1 MRGLQSPLLLSMISN
16 SKLEDI
22 VLELI
27 KEDESLFLVDAEI
40 KGNEGNLTVVVLV
53 DGDNGV
59 DIDRCAEISR
69 ELGNILEEEEMIESK
84 YRLEVSSPGIDQP
97 IKLLRQYHKN
107 IGRDFK
113 VDTFDGEQ
121 FKGKL
126 IEVLEDSLVF
136 NELTEQPKRPNKYS
150 DEKVNISLDKI
161 NKAKVLI
168 SFT

>member
-1 MRGLQSPLLLSMISN
+1 MISN
-16 SKLEDI
+16 KKLEEI

-27 KEDESLFLVDAEI
+27 EEDESLFLVDAEI
-40 KGNEGNLTVVVLV
+40 KGNEGNLTVVVLI
-53 DGDNGV
+53 DGDQGV

-84 YRLEVSSPGIDQP
+84 YRLEVSSPGIEQP
-97 IKLLRQYHKN
+97 IKLIRQYHKN

-126 IEVLEDSLVF
+126 IEVLESELVF

-150 DEKVNISLDKI
+150 DEKVNISLDNI

>member
-1 MRGLQSPLLLSMISN
+1 MISN
-16 SKLEDI
+16 KKLEEI

-27 KEDESLFLVDAEI
+27 KGDESLFLVDAEI
-40 KGNEGNLTVVVLV
+40 KGNEGNLTVVVLI
-53 DGDNGV
+53 DGDQGV

-84 YRLEVSSPGIDQP
+84 YRLEVSSPGIEQP
-97 IKLLRQYHKN
+97 IKLIRQYHKN

-126 IEVLEDSLVF
+126 I
-136 NELTEQPKRPNKYS
+136 
-150 DEKVNISLDKI
+150 
-161 NKAKVLI
+161 
-168 SFT
+168 

>member
-1 MRGLQSPLLLSMISN
+1 MISN
-16 SKLEDI
+16 KKLEEI

-40 KGNEGNLTVVVLV
+40 KGNEGNLTVVVLI
-53 DGDNGV
+53 DGDQGV
-59 DIDRCAEISR
+59 DIDRCAEISK
-69 ELGNILEEEEMIESK
+69 ELGSILEEEEMIESK
-84 YRLEVSSPGIDQP
+84 YRLEVSSPGIEQP
-97 IKLLRQYHKN
+97 IKLIRQYHKN

-113 VDTFDGEQ
+113 VDTFDGEH

-126 IEVLEDSLVF
+126 IEVLESELVF

-150 DEKVNISLDKI
+150 DEKVNISLDNI

>member
-1 MRGLQSPLLLSMISN
+1 MISN
-16 SKLEDI
+16 KKLEEI

-40 KGNEGNLTVVVLV
+40 KGNEGNLTVVVLI
-53 DGDNGV
+53 DGDQGV

-84 YRLEVSSPGIDQP
+84 YRLEVSSPGIEQP
-97 IKLLRQYHKN
+97 IKLIRQYHKN

-126 IEVLEDSLVF
+126 IEVLESELVF

-150 DEKVNISLDKI
+150 DEKVNISLDNI

>member
-1 MRGLQSPLLLSMISN
+1 MISN
-16 SKLEDI
+16 KKLEEI

-40 KGNEGNLTVVVLV
+40 KGNVGNLTVVVLI
-53 DGDNGV
+53 DGDQGV

-84 YRLEVSSPGIDQP
+84 YRLEVSSPGIEQP
-97 IKLLRQYHKN
+97 IKLIRQYHKN

-126 IEVLEDSLVF
+126 IEVLESELVF

-150 DEKVNISLDKI
+150 DEKVNISLDNI

>member
-1 MRGLQSPLLLSMISN
+1 MISN
-16 SKLEDI
+16 KRLEDI

-27 KEDESLFLVDAEI
+27 RDDDSLFLVDSEI
-40 KGNEGNLTVVVLV
+40 KGNEGNLTLV
-53 DGDNGV
+53 ILIDGDNGV

-69 ELGNILEEEEMIESK
+69 ELGNILEEEELIESK
-84 YRLEVSSPGIDQP
+84 YRLEVSSPGVDQP
-97 IKLLRQYHKN
+97 LKLVRQYHKN

-113 VDTFDGEQ
+113 IDTLDGEE

-126 IEVLEDSLVF
+126 IEVLENTLVF
-136 NELTEQPKRPNKYS
+136 NELKEQPKRPNKYS
-150 DEKVNISLDKI
+150 DEKVNISLNSI